1 MNSSRI
7 ELMSHTH
14 TITAAAAVVKRT
26 RAVSDA
32 LQARRAVTARATAKA
47 IQIET
52 RDSERKRSM
61 WNLLKL

>member
-14 TITAAAAVVKRT
+14 TITAAAVVKRT